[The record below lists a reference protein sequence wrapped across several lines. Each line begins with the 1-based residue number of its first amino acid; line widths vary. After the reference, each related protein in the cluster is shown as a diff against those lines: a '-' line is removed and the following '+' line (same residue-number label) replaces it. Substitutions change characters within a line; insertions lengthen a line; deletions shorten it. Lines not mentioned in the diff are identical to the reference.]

1 MGLDPSASRER
12 LSCLQMF
19 WQSAELRLI
28 GAEARPEIEL
38 SCELTNIARSNCQIR
53 LIPVDIMGRATIGHV
68 EIPLNRPIM
77 RAEISVSRAS
87 FEVFLNNLRAEPARP
102 IAIVVALED
111 EIETNGHGDFL
122 VPYPSRVGILDIS
135 WVFPLK

>member
-1 MGLDPSASRER
+1 L
-12 LSCLQMF
+12 
-19 WQSAELRLI
+19 QSAELRLI
-28 GAEARPEIEL
+28 GAEARAEIEL

-122 VPYPSRVGILDIS
+122 VPYPSRVGILDLS

>member
-1 MGLDPSASRER
+1 M
-12 LSCLQMF
+12 
-19 WQSAELRLI
+19 
-28 GAEARPEIEL
+28 
-38 SCELTNIARSNCQIR
+38 
-53 LIPVDIMGRATIGHV
+53 
-68 EIPLNRPIM
+68 
-77 RAEISVSRAS
+77 SRAS

-122 VPYPSRVGILDIS
+122 VPYPSRVGILDLS